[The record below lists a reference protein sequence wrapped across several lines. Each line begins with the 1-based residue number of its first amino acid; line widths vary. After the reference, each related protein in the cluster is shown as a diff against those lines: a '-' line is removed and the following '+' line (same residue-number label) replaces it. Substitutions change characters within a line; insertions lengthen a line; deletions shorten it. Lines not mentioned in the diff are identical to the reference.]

1 MSEMTWLALIF
12 LAVALLTFAALRRLA
27 RARQQQAERWK
38 EVEDALEP
46 TPPPKLMGP
55 MADALAAQIP
65 MTRAG
70 VDDLQKSLRN
80 AGFYRATAVLSYRA
94 LRTVLVLVPLLGGAA
109 VAVLAP
115 ARQVPTVLITT
126 AALAGLGYSV
136 PRAYVSLRARK
147 RARQIELGLPFAID
161 LLTLALSAGQ
171 TILAALQQVAGEL
184 RHSHPALAEELEIVR
199 QQSALSSLEH
209 TLAQLA
215 ERVAVPEV
223 RNLALLL
230 IQSERLGADASAA
243 LLEFSNNQ
251 RVNLRQSA
259 EASAN
264 RAGFWML
271 FPSVCCL
278 WVAAGIV
285 LIGPIYFEFWN
296 QRKVSAEFI
305 RKSQADIRKANDD
318 RAGREK
324 NLLAPRAPAAGNLN
338 NANLP

>member
-1 MSEMTWLALIF
+1 MSEMTWLALLF
-12 LAVALLTFAALRRLA
+12 LAPALLTFAALRRRA
-27 RARQQQAERWK
+27 RARQRQAERWK

-46 TPPPKLMGP
+46 TPAPKLMGP

-70 VDDLQKSLRN
+70 LDDLQKSLRP
-80 AGFYRATAVLSYRA
+80 AGFYRTTALVSYRA
-94 LRTVLVLVPLLGGAA
+94 LRTVLVLVPRVAGAA
-109 VAVLAP
+109 LAVLAP
-115 ARQVPTVLITT
+115 TRHVTAVLLTA
-126 AALAGLGYSV
+126 AALAGLGFSV
-136 PRAYVSLRARK
+136 PRAYVAFRARK

-184 RHSHPALAEELEIVR
+184 RHSHSALAEELEIVR
-199 QQSALSSLEH
+199 QQSAISSLEH

-215 ERVAVPEV
+215 ERVAVGEV

-230 IQSERLGADASAA
+230 IQSERLGADASTA

-251 RVNLRQSA
+251 RINLRQSA

-264 RAGFWML
+264 RASFWML

-278 WVAAGIV
+278 WVAASIV
-285 LIGPIYFEFWN
+285 LVGPIYFDFWN
-296 QRKVSAEFI
+296 QRKITAELIQKSQLDI
-305 RKSQADIRKANDD
+305 RKSNED
-318 RAGREK
+318 RERREK
-324 NLLAPRAPAAGNLN
+324 NLAANRAPADNG

>member
-1 MSEMTWLALIF
+1 VNELTWLALLF

-27 RARQQQAERWK
+27 RARQRQAERWK

-65 MTRAG
+65 MTRTG
-70 VDDLQKSLRN
+70 VEDLQKSLRN
-80 AGFYRATAVLSYRA
+80 AGFYRATALVSYRA
-94 LRTVLVLVPLLGGAA
+94 LRSVLVLLPLLAGAA
-109 VAVLAP
+109 VAVLVP
-115 ARQVPTVLITT
+115 ARHVSAVLLTA
-126 AALAGLGYSV
+126 AALAVLGFSL
-136 PRAYVSLRARK
+136 PRVYVSFRARK
-147 RARQIELGLPFAID
+147 RSRQIELGLPFAID

-199 QQSALSSLEH
+199 QQSAISSLEH

-230 IQSERLGADASAA
+230 IQSERLGADASTA

-259 EASAN
+259 EATAN
-264 RAGFWML
+264 RASFWMM
-271 FPSVCCL
+271 FPSVLCL
-278 WVAAGIV
+278 WVAAAIV
-285 LIGPIYFEFWN
+285 LIGPIYYEFWT
-296 QRKVSAEFI
+296 QRKVSAEYI
-305 RKSQADIRKANDD
+305 RKSQLDIRKSNEE
-318 RAGREK
+318 RESREK
-324 NLLAPRAPAAGNLN
+324 NLAAPRAPAAADNMNGNL
-338 NANLP
+338 P

>member
-1 MSEMTWLALIF
+1 MNEIFWLAWLF
-12 LAVALLTFAALRRLA
+12 LAVATLAFAALRRLA
-27 RARQQQAERWK
+27 LARQRQAERWK

-46 TPPPKLMGP
+46 TPPPKFLGP

-70 VDDLQKSLRN
+70 LDDLQKSLRN
-80 AGFYRATAVLSYRA
+80 AGYYRATALVSYRA
-94 LRTVLVLVPLLGGAA
+94 LRTVLVVTPLVVGAA
-109 VAVLAP
+109 LALLAP
-115 ARQVPTVLITT
+115 ARHTATLLLAAAA
-126 AALAGLGYSV
+126 AALLGYSV
-136 PRAYVSLRARK
+136 PRFYVALRARK
-147 RARQIELGLPFAID
+147 RSRQIELGLPFAID

-171 TILAALQQVAGEL
+171 TILGALHQVAGEL

-199 QQSALSSLEH
+199 QQSAISSLDH

-230 IQSERLGADASAA
+230 IQSERLGADASTA

-251 RVNLRQSA
+251 RVNLRQHA

-264 RAGFWML
+264 RASFWML

-278 WVAAGIV
+278 WVAAAIV

-296 QRKVSAEFI
+296 QRKISAEMI
-305 RKSQADIRKANDD
+305 NKSKLDIGKANSQ
-318 RAGREK
+318 REASEK
-324 NLLAPRAPAAGNLN
+324 NFLRPRTPPGNN
-338 NANLP
+338 NAVLP

>member
-1 MSEMTWLALIF
+1 MNEMPWLALLF
-12 LAVALLTFAALRRLA
+12 LAVVTLTFAALRRLA
-27 RARQQQAERWK
+27 RARQRQAERWK

-46 TPPPKLMGP
+46 TPPPKFLGP
-55 MADALAAQIP
+55 MADALAAQVP
-65 MTRAG
+65 MSRAAL
-70 VDDLQKSLRN
+70 DDLQKSLRN
-80 AGFYRATAVLSYRA
+80 AGYYRATALVSYRA
-94 LRTVLVLVPLLGGAA
+94 LRSLLVLVPLVAGAA
-109 VAVLAP
+109 FALLAPTPNVTAVL
-115 ARQVPTVLITT
+115 LS
-126 AALAGLGYSV
+126 AAAVSLLGFSL
-136 PRAYVSLRARK
+136 PRVYVSFRARK
-147 RARQIELGLPFAID
+147 RSRQIELGLPFAID

-199 QQSALSSLEH
+199 QQSAISSLEH

-215 ERVAVPEV
+215 DRVAVPEV

-230 IQSERLGADASAA
+230 IQSERLGADASTA

-251 RVNLRQSA
+251 RVNLRQHA

-264 RAGFWML
+264 RASFWML

-278 WVAAGIV
+278 WVAAAIV

-296 QRKVSAEFI
+296 QRKISAELI
-305 RKSQADIRKANDD
+305 NKSKLDINRANTD
-318 RAGREK
+318 REDREK
-324 NLLAPRAPAAGNLN
+324 NFARPRAPAADNF